1 MREWWSKLRNAFT
14 GRRAI
19 SDDLGAEIQSNLE
32 LETDDHLAR
41 GIAPD
46 QARTQ
51 ARRHFGNPTLIQERA
66 QEAWTFPRFETFL
79 QDLRY
84 GVRGIWKSP
93 GYSLVVVLTLT
104 LGIGANTAI
113 FSVVDAVLLKPLP
126 YPDAERLVWLG
137 ESHAKTEGISVTWGN
152 CRAWKKYNHTFED
165 MAGYQWNQF
174 TLTGRGEPLFTR
186 AIQVDSAFFSLLGAK
201 PALGRVFTAEEDRA
215 GAQRTA
221 VVDCKFWLNHLGAD
235 KGVLGSSLDLN
246 GLSYRIVGVL
256 PPGPDFLSAPVD
268 FYLPMGLFR
277 SDSEPR
283 TQHGS
288 MRVLGRLRPDV
299 TLATALG
306 DLDQIMHRLAQEDP
320 GTEDD
325 HRSAGKF
332 LANVTTGDVR
342 PTLWLLMGAVG
353 LILLIACS
361 NVANLVLARSAT
373 RSREIAIRTAIGA
386 GRMRLLRQV
395 LTENLLVAA
404 IGGALGLSLGYWALR
419 ALILVAPK
427 GIPRL
432 EEVGLDLRVLLFT
445 AGLSMVTGIVVA
457 LAPVLT
463 AGRVDLTAALNAG
476 GRSGTDTKRERSFRN
491 TLVVAEITVTLVL
504 AFSSGLLLRSLVTA
518 QKSSPGFVP
527 DGVLSL
533 ELVLPGASYQNPPA
547 IQNFYGRLLE
557 GLRTLPGA
565 REAGVVYCP
574 PPKGDCGD
582 WWYSV
587 LGAPVPAKEDVP
599 LSLFNV
605 AGPGYFET
613 MRIPLREGRTFT
625 SADRAGAPL
634 VVVLNETIARQ
645 WFSKQSAVGH
655 VIKYGG
661 PYMPGPTFEIVGVVG
676 DVKQEG
682 MGTVPYPEIYRPFAQ
697 DPQQAMVAMIR
708 TAGDPNSLGPAVRRL
723 VASLDRNLPIQR
735 LVPEE
740 SRMASTLDRRRF
752 ATLLLAIFAGLAL
765 TLSAVGVYGLL
776 SYWVTAREAEIAI
789 RLALGAGR
797 SGILTWAGAAA
808 SKLIAAGVVLGIG
821 AAWAASNLLD
831 SLVFGVSPRDITML
845 SAAALVVIAIATLG
859 AALPLARATRVDAA
873 RKLQRA

>member
-1 MREWWSKLRNAFT
+1 MREWWAKLRYALT

-19 SDDLGAEIQSNLE
+19 PDDLAAEIQSNLE

-41 GIAPD
+41 GIEPD

-51 ARRHFGNPTLIQERA
+51 ARRHFGNPTLIKERA
-66 QEAWTFPRFETFL
+66 QEAWTFPRFATLL

-84 GVRGIWKSP
+84 GLRGILKSP
-93 GYSLVVVLTLT
+93 GYSLVVILTLT
-104 LGIGANTAI
+104 LGIGANSAI

-137 ESHAKTEGISVTWGN
+137 ESHGKVEGISVTWGN
-152 CRAWKKYNHTFED
+152 YRAWKKYNHTFGD

-186 AIQVDSAFFSLLGAK
+186 AIQVDNAFFRLVGAK
-201 PALGRVFTAEEDRA
+201 PVLGRVFTAEEDRA
-215 GAQRTA
+215 GTQRTA
-221 VVDCKFWLNHLGAD
+221 VLDYKFWINKLGGD
-235 KGVLGSSLDLN
+235 RGVLSGTLDLN
-246 GLSYRIVGVL
+246 GLSYRIIGVL
-256 PPGPDFLSAPVD
+256 PPGPDFHNMAVD

-288 MRVLGRLRPDV
+288 MRVLGRLRSDV

-306 DLDQIMHRLAQEDP
+306 DLDQIMQRLAREDP

-332 LANVTTGDVR
+332 LIDETAGDVR
-342 PTLWLLMGAVG
+342 PILWLLMGAVG
-353 LILLIACS
+353 LILLIACA

-395 LTENLLVAA
+395 LTENLLVAS
-404 IGGALGLSLGYWALR
+404 IGGALGLLLGYWALR
-419 ALILVAPK
+419 ALILIAPK

-432 EEVGLDLRVLLFT
+432 AEVGLDLRVLLFT
-445 AGLSMVTGIVVA
+445 AGLTIVTGVVMG

-463 AGRVDLTAALNAG
+463 AGRVDLTSALNAG

-491 TLVVAEITVTLVL
+491 ALVIAEITITLVL
-504 AFSSGLLLRSLVTA
+504 AFSSGLLLRSLIAA
-518 QKSSPGFVP
+518 QNTSPGFVP
-527 DGVLSL
+527 ARVLSL
-533 ELVLPGASYQNPPA
+533 ELVLPGASYQNPQA
-547 IQNFYGRLLE
+547 IQNFYDRLLD
-557 GLRTLPGA
+557 GLRTIPGA
-565 REAGVVYCP
+565 DEVGAVYCP

-613 MRIPLREGRTFT
+613 MKIPLREGRTFT
-625 SADRAGAPL
+625 SADRTGAPL
-634 VVVLNETIARQ
+634 VAVVNETIARQ
-645 WFSKQSAVGH
+645 WFPKESAVGH

-697 DPQQAMVAMIR
+697 DPQQAMTAMIR
-708 TAGDPNSLGPAVRRL
+708 SVGDPNSLAPAVRRL
-723 VASLDRNLPIQR
+723 AASLDHNLPIQR

-776 SYWVTAREAEIAI
+776 NYWVTAREEEIAI

-797 SGILTWAGAAA
+797 SGILTWAGTAA
-808 SKLIAAGVVLGIG
+808 SKLIAAGVVLGVG

-831 SLVFGVSPRDITML
+831 SLVFGISPRDVTML
-845 SAAALVVIAIATLG
+845 SAAVLVVIAIATLG
-859 AALPLARATRVDAA
+859 AALPLARATRVDAV